1 MSHPRLR
8 PILLGLVLLISPTLR
23 AEDADTYRR
32 PSPALA
38 ALVDAPLPPAA
49 LLSTGRKTL
58 LLMERREAPSIA
70 ELSQPELRL
79 AGWRINPATNGPSRA
94 LTYSALRLKPV
105 GEGPEV
111 RVTGLPDGA
120 AIADCQWSRDARHI
134 AVTVNRANGI
144 ELWLVDAT
152 TAQARRLTGP
162 ILNGA
167 TGTEPCVWLND
178 STLVIR
184 RIPEGRGAAPIAPT
198 VPAGP
203 VVQENRGTR
212 TASRT
217 YEDMLQNAHDEAL
230 FEHYVKSELA
240 TVSIDGAIERIAPA
254 ALHTRVAPSPDG
266 RYLLVDKLHR
276 PYSHLVPA
284 TRFPTQIVVLERGRQ
299 VYQVADLPLSENT
312 TSGVRAGPRGVQWR
326 ADAPATLSWTT
337 ALPARGEAKDQK
349 RDAWLMLAAPFT
361 GKPVEQHRFE
371 YYVQSVTWGDDS
383 LALVTESW
391 QRTRTQRTWR
401 VAPGD
406 AKQAPQLLSERSSLD
421 RYSDPGRPALTRN
434 AYGRMVLQRSA
445 DGSKLYFY
453 GAGASPEGDRPMLDE
468 FDLATRKSRRLW
480 RSAPP
485 HYEEFV
491 AFLDAGLTTLLTR
504 RESIEEPG
512 GYCIRSLADGR
523 VTPITNSPNPYAGLA
538 GVKGELIRYQR
549 ADGTALSGTLYLP
562 PGYKP
567 EQGPL
572 PTLIWAYPR
581 EHLSADT
588 AEQVNAAP
596 EKFTR
601 ISVNGPLPFLLAGY
615 AVLNDPTMPIIGRN
629 GAQPN
634 DTYIEQLVASAKAAV
649 DELVRRGVTDPKR
662 VAIAGHS
669 YGAFMTANLL
679 AHSTL
684 FRAGIARSGAYNR
697 TLTPFGFQSETRN
710 FWQAPAVYAAMSPF
724 NHADKIKAPLLLI
737 HGEADD
743 NAGTFPVQSERFYA
757 ALKGHGATTRFVLL
771 PHEAHGYRAR
781 ESLLHMLW
789 EMETWL
795 DRHVK
800 ASAPM
805 APKP

>member
-1 MSHPRLR
+1 MRSPRLWPLVVTLTLLLHPRLH
-8 PILLGLVLLISPTLR
+8 
-23 AEDADTYRR
+23 AEEAAPYQR

-49 LLSTGRKTL
+49 LLAPGRTML
-58 LLMERREAPSIA
+58 LLMDRREIPAIA
-70 ELSQPELRL
+70 ELAQPELRL

-94 LTYSALRLKPV
+94 LTYAALRLQPV
-105 GEGPEV
+105 GDGAER
-111 RVTGLPDGA
+111 RVTGLPEGA
-120 AIADCQWSRDARHI
+120 ALGDCQWSRDARHF
-134 AVTVNRANGI
+134 AVSVIRPHGI
-144 ELWLVDAT
+144 ELWLVEAA

-167 TGTEPCVWLND
+167 TGADPFVWIND
-178 STLVIR
+178 TTLVIR
-184 RIPEGRGAAPIAPT
+184 RIPEGRGPAPVAPS
-198 VPAGP
+198 VPTGP
-203 VVQENRGTR
+203 VIQENRGTR
-212 TASRT
+212 TATRT
-217 YEDMLQNAHDEAL
+217 YEDMLQDAHDEAL

-240 TVSIDGAIERIAPA
+240 TVSIDGALERIAPA

-266 RYLLVDKLHR
+266 RYLLVEKLHR
-276 PYSHLVPA
+276 PYSYLVPA
-284 TRFPTQIVVLERGRQ
+284 TRFPTQITVLEGGRQ
-299 VYQVADLPLSENT
+299 IYQVADLPLSENT
-312 TSGVRAGPRGVQWR
+312 TSGVRPGPRGVQWR
-326 ADAPATLSWTT
+326 ADAPATLSWTS
-337 ALPARGEAKDQK
+337 ALATRGEGKDQK
-349 RDAWLMLAAPFT
+349 RDAWLMLAAPFN
-361 GKPVEQHRFE
+361 GKPVEHQRFE
-371 YYVQSVTWGDDS
+371 YHVQSITWGDDS
-383 LALVTESW
+383 IALVTESW
-391 QRTRTQRTWR
+391 QRTRTQRIWR
-401 VAPGD
+401 VTPGD
-406 AKQAPQLLSERSSLD
+406 TKKAPELLVERSSLD
-421 RYSDPGRPALTRN
+421 RYNDPGRPALTRN
-434 AYGRMVLQRSA
+434 ALGRMVLQRSA
-445 DGSKLYFY
+445 DGTKLYFF

-504 RESIEEPG
+504 RESVEDPG
-512 GYCIRSLADGR
+512 GYCIRSLSDGR
-523 VTPITNSPNPYAGLA
+523 VTPITRSPNPYPGLA
-538 GVKGELIRYQR
+538 GVKGELIRYKR

-567 EQGPL
+567 GQGPL

-601 ISVNGPLPFLLAGY
+601 ISVTGPLPFLLAGY

-634 DTYIEQLVASAKAAV
+634 DTYVEQLVASAQAAV

-679 AHSTL
+679 AHSKL

-697 TLTPFGFQSETRN
+697 TLTPFGFQSETRH

-724 NHADKIKAPLLLI
+724 NHVDKIKAPLLLI

-743 NAGTFPVQSERFYA
+743 NSGTFPIQSERFYA
-757 ALKGHGATTRFVLL
+757 ALKGHGATTRLVLL

-800 ASAPM
+800 AAP
-805 APKP
+805 ATPKS

>member
-1 MSHPRLR
+1 
-8 PILLGLVLLISPTLR
+8 
-23 AEDADTYRR
+23 
-32 PSPALA
+32 
-38 ALVDAPLPPAA
+38 LVDAPLPPAA